1 MNRPGYLGCIA
12 AILLLTGCAVG
23 PRAPAGEPC
32 IAETYTVSDDHYGAR
47 RGSCRVLRGDHVRID
62 ILPEDE
68 PPINDSPWY
77 SFRVTPSAETEA
89 QITLRYKGGHHRYWP
104 KLSYD
109 GLNWTA
115 LDDTQVSWSNS
126 GKKAEIQ
133 LELDGRPVYVS
144 AQELIT
150 PNFYDIW
157 LDNVAAETEAEV
169 DVLGGSLRGLP
180 IQWFNANTNAPEVLL
195 IIGRQHPPEVSGA
208 FAYVAFADTLLSDS
222 ELAIE
227 FRKRFRIIGIPLMN
241 PDGVNGGNWR
251 HNLGGVDLNRDWGP
265 FTQPETQ
272 HVEALLDKL
281 DANQQKLRMF
291 IDFHSTK
298 RNLFYTQSAESPTK
312 PPNFVPAWLGNSA
325 ARLENYE
332 FTNEDRPV
340 SEQANSKNYMYKR
353 YGIPTVTYE
362 VGDETD
368 RAATQAAAE
377 VFAEELMKLM
387 LSTDY

>member
-1 MNRPGYLGCIA
+1 MNRLRSLCCLAGL
-12 AILLLTGCAVG
+12 LLLTACAVG
-23 PRAPAGEPC
+23 PRVPAGEPC
-32 IAETYTVSDDHYGAR
+32 VAEAFTVSDDHYGAR
-47 RGSCRVLRGDHVRID
+47 RGACRVLSDDHVRVD

-77 SFRVTPSAETEA
+77 SFRVTPAAETEA
-89 QITLRYKGGHHRYWP
+89 RITLRYKGGHHRYWP

-109 GLNWTA
+109 GLNWTSV
-115 LDDTQVSWSNS
+115 DESQVSWSGS
-126 GKKAEIQ
+126 GKKADIR

-144 AQELIT
+144 AQELVT
-150 PNFYDIW
+150 PTFYDIW
-157 LDNVAAETEAEV
+157 LENVAAETEAQV

-180 IQWFNANTNAPEVLL
+180 INWFNVNSDAPEVLF
-195 IIGRQHPPEVSGA
+195 IVGRQHPPEVSGA
-208 FAYVAFADTLLSDS
+208 FAFVAFTETLLSDS
-222 ELAIE
+222 ELATT
-227 FRKRFRIIGIPLMN
+227 FRERFRIIGIPLLN

-272 HVEALLDKL
+272 HVEALLEDL
-281 DANQQKLRMF
+281 DENGQKVRMF

-298 RNLFYTQSAESPTK
+298 RNLFYTQNDESPTDR
-312 PPNFVPAWLGNSA
+312 PGFVPAWLENSA
-325 ARLENYE
+325 ARMVNYE
-332 FTNEDRPV
+332 FTNEARPV

-368 RAATQAAAE
+368 REATGAAAQI
-377 VFAEELMKLM
+377 FAEELMKLM
-387 LSTDY
+387 LGTEY